1 MDKSFST
8 WIKNFPFGGNV
19 RQDALSLL
27 RYHQLD
33 HIAEH
38 TERVA
43 KEAIR
48 LAEQFHVDPRLA
60 DAAFVYLDY
69 LWAQRTKLRVIH
81 PWLKEAYLQL
91 RGDAICTADK
101 APVCR
106 QPTLSKVTPDRC
118 SLSLWPCRR
127 SET

>member
-69 LWAQRTKLRVIH
+69 LWTQRTKLRVIH

-91 RGDAICTADK
+91 RGGRDLYC
-101 APVCR
+101 
-106 QPTLSKVTPDRC
+106 
-118 SLSLWPCRR
+118 
-127 SET
+127 